1 MCRKVNYN
9 NSVVQIYLTL
19 FFNCF
24 DFYQYFILPSSMPK
38 AAGEK
43 GYNGEDFEA
52 PYQHQG

>member
-9 NSVVQIYLTL
+9 NSVIQIYLTL